1 MISTFFNWQVKQVVC
16 PANGWLDIKF
26 DQPVKP
32 NIFCLKNH
40 GEKAIYVGYNYIPE
54 EQLYDK
60 LIYPYSDDVFGSPLW
75 RENIFVRNVSD
86 KDIMLT
92 IYSDRKD
99 DFPWE
104 VLKNTTSV
112 FIQGLSPDIELSD
125 DSEAIVN
132 QLDTF
137 KQELLS
143 TLEQHFQ
150 TPTVT
155 RPRAGFLG
163 SDVGGTYPFT
173 NVTAINFISNDG
185 TSDITVSFG
194 MDNQVTIHPG
204 EILTDINNLI
214 DESFEVSSATA
225 CQFRFLYEEVG

>member
-1 MISTFFNWQVKQVVC
+1 MINTFFNWQVKQLVC
-16 PANGWLDIKF
+16 PANGWIDIKF

-40 GEKAIYVGYNYIPE
+40 GEKAVYVGYNYIPE
-54 EQLYDK
+54 EQVYDK

-92 IYSDRKD
+92 VYSDRKD

-112 FIQGLSPDIELSD
+112 FIQGLSPEIDLSG
-125 DSEAIVN
+125 DSEVVVKQI
-132 QLDTF
+132 DSF

-143 TLEQHFQ
+143 VLEQHFEQ
-150 TPTVT
+150 PITI
-155 RPRAGFLG
+155 PRAGFLG

-173 NVTAINFISNDG
+173 NVDSINFISNDG
-185 TSDITVSFG
+185 TGDLIISFG

-204 EILTDINNLI
+204 EILTDIKNLI
-214 DESFEVSSATA
+214 DDSFEISSAAA
-225 CQFRFLYEEVG
+225 CQFRFLYKEKG